1 MANFKVSLP
10 QLVSGVSPTPVSSA
24 LGRLR
29 RRFAADAIAGINA
42 VATAWPADDHV
53 RPPMAGDDE
62 RGVPAD
68 TVRVLIELARDSRR
82 ADFLFLAGS
91 AGVKEPER
99 FWQRTRRWL
108 GLSN

>member
-1 MANFKVSLP
+1 MASFRVSRA
-10 QLVSGVSPTPVSSA
+10 QLLSGVSPTPVSSA
-24 LGRLR
+24 LGRRGRQLP
-29 RRFAADAIAGINA
+29 ADAIAGINA
-42 VATAWPADDHV
+42 VAMAWPADDHV

-68 TVRVLIELARDSRR
+68 TVRVLIELARDRR
-82 ADFLFLAGS
+82 REDFLFLAGS

-108 GLSN
+108 GLRS